1 MSSSPDPITSFLR
14 GVRAFVRSLPS
25 DEEKEELLRT
35 LRSARLFLDEVQ
47 SLVEGLPT
55 VESSKDLSHA
65 MSRLDGLAARSR
77 TSPGLARVLGMPKT
91 PGTKV
96 GGPHDD
102 ADVRARAEGLE
113 GETRDLRR
121 AEIVGVLERAG
132 DRMVVLRALAAR
144 LGLPVGSGERKGVL
158 IERIASHI
166 ENERGYRLLR
176 GEAPESVSRPPKAK
190 VS

>member
-14 GVRAFVRSLPS
+14 GIRAFVRSLPS

-47 SLVEGLPT
+47 SLVESLPT
-55 VESSKDLSHA
+55 VETSRDLSHA

-77 TSPGLARVLGMPKT
+77 TSPGLARVLGMPKA
-91 PGTKV
+91 PGTRV
-96 GGPHDD
+96 NGPQSE
-102 ADVRARAEGLE
+102 AAVRGRAERLE
-113 GETRDLRR
+113 DEIRDLRR

-132 DRMVVLRALAAR
+132 DRMVVLRALAAG

-166 ENERGYRLLR
+166 ENERSYRMLR
-176 GEAPESVSRPPKAK
+176 GEAPESAAGPPKAK